1 MRPVVHRMASP
12 LLLAAAIL
20 GLDAAGASAQQQPS
34 VPART
39 NIPAAMAPTPA
50 PAPAPSPAPAPAPG
64 AAMSAPAGGWSGYRP
79 GTARAANP
87 TARLQ
92 AGSGSTPTPGVPA
105 TATSSQR
112 GWATYAPSSAW
123 QNYQPGMVRPREA
136 QPQVRAANVYASR
149 RGWATYA
156 PSSAWT
162 AYTASVER
170 QQAGASG
177 PAPRLNMQHAH
188 VRGSS
193 PYADGLARN
202 YYEYGT
208 GRPVP
213 LAKPWLPG
221 AP

>member
-20 GLDAAGASAQQQPS
+20 GLDAARASAQQQPS
-34 VPART
+34 VPVPASPNT
-39 NIPAAMAPTPA
+39 PAATAPTPV
-50 PAPAPSPAPAPAPG
+50 PTPG

-79 GTARAANP
+79 GTAR
-87 TARLQ
+87 TARLH
-92 AGSGSTPTPGVPA
+92 ARSTQEPGAPA
-105 TATSSQR
+105 TNSQQ
-112 GWATYAPSSAW
+112 GWAAYAPSSAW
-123 QNYQPGMVRPREA
+123 QNYRPGMVRPREA
-136 QPQVRAANVYASR
+136 RPQVQPANVYASR

-156 PSSAWT
+156 PSSAWIT
-162 AYTASVER
+162 YTASVGR
-170 QQAGASG
+170 QQAGATG
-177 PAPRLNMQHAH
+177 PPPGLNMRQAH